1 MRDQQLVVVGASSGG
16 LDALLTLL
24 EALSPQYSVPMLV
37 VLHQRANRESGVP
50 AMLAGHTHMR
60 VMEVEDKLSIE
71 PGHLYVAPPNY
82 HVLIEKEKLLS
93 LSIEP
98 PVNYCRP
105 SIDVTLE
112 SAAFVYREGLV
123 ACILSGANQDGADGA
138 REVKR
143 RGGRV
148 YVQDAAEAQVGTMPQ
163 AVAAAVSV
171 DGMLAMGDMAG
182 MLNRLCQ
189 SECAT

>member
-1 MRDQQLVVVGASSGG
+1 MRDQQLVIVGASSGG
-16 LDALLTLL
+16 LDAVLALLA
-24 EALSPQYSVPMLV
+24 ALSPDYTVPLLV

-50 AMLAGHTHMR
+50 AMLARNTHLQ
-60 VMEVEDKLSIE
+60 VLEVEDKLSINA
-71 PGHLYVAPPNY
+71 GHLYVAPPNY

-112 SAAFVYREGLV
+112 SAAFVYREWLV
-123 ACILSGANQDGADGA
+123 ACILSGANQDGAEGA

-171 DGMLAMGDMAG
+171 DGVLSMGGMAE
-182 MLNRLCQ
+182 MLNRMNR

>member
-1 MRDQQLVVVGASSGG
+1 MRDQQLVIVGASSGG
-16 LDALLTLL
+16 LDAVLALLA
-24 EALSPQYSVPMLV
+24 ALSPDYSVPLLV

-50 AMLAGHTHMR
+50 AMLARNTHLQ
-60 VMEVEDKLSIE
+60 VLEVEDKLSITS
-71 PGHLYVAPPNY
+71 GHLYVAPPNY

-112 SAAFVYREGLV
+112 SAAFVYREWLV
-123 ACILSGANQDGADGA
+123 ACVLSGANQDGAEGA

-171 DGMLAMGDMAG
+171 DGVLSMGGMAE
-182 MLNRLCQ
+182 MLNRMNR

>member
-1 MRDQQLVVVGASSGG
+1 MWNQQLVVVGASSGG

-24 EALSPQYSVPMLV
+24 AALSPEYCLPLLV

-50 AMLAGHTHMR
+50 AMLARHTHLQ
-60 VMEVEDKLSIE
+60 VLEVEDKLSISS
-71 PGHLYVAPPNY
+71 GHLYVAPPNY

-105 SIDVTLE
+105 SIDVTLD
-112 SAAFVYREGLV
+112 SAAFVYRERLV
-123 ACILSGANQDGADGA
+123 ACVLSGANQDGADGA

-148 YVQDAAEAQVGTMPQ
+148 FVQDTAEAQVSTMPQ

-171 DGMLAMGDMAG
+171 DGMLSMGGMAA
-182 MLNRLCQ
+182 MLNRMNR